1 VNPIVFL
8 MPPAHGHLNPV
19 LPILQE
25 LVRRGERVTCYDTV
39 EFRPQIERTGAVFR
53 AYPDSS
59 LASTGIAAALDRG
72 SLASVTA
79 LILES
84 TEQMLP
90 AMLDDVGSLTPGLV
104 VFDSIALW
112 GKMTAAALGVRAA
125 ASISH
130 LVMDDRHLA
139 WKDLL
144 RALWQAAPEVPAI
157 LRSRRRLIRRFGAA
171 YPPGRPLF
179 PMRDGLNLVFTARE
193 LQRDTPLVDATF
205 RFVGP
210 SIDPTTRAEVFD
222 LEGLGSQPVVYVALG
237 TVHPMAPAFFRACV
251 AALADADVQCVVSVG
266 RQADLEALGPVPPNF
281 VLRRSVPQ
289 LDVLARARAF
299 VTHAGINGV
308 NEGLYHGVPLVLVPQ
323 HLEQLL
329 NARAVA
335 ARGAGIVLDARVRGG
350 AIAPGALRT
359 AVDTVLT
366 DQGYRAAAAALSSS
380 MRAAGGYVEAVNQI
394 LAYRSRPIAAS

>member
-1 VNPIVFL
+1 
-8 MPPAHGHLNPV
+8 
-19 LPILQE
+19 
-25 LVRRGERVTCYDTV
+25 
-39 EFRPQIERTGAVFR
+39 
-53 AYPDSS
+53 
-59 LASTGIAAALDRG
+59 
-72 SLASVTA
+72 
-79 LILES
+79 
-84 TEQMLP
+84 
-90 AMLDDVGSLTPGLV
+90 
-104 VFDSIALW
+104 
-112 GKMTAAALGVRAA
+112 
-125 ASISH
+125 
-130 LVMDDRHLA
+130 
-139 WKDLL
+139 
-144 RALWQAAPEVPAI
+144 
-157 LRSRRRLIRRFGAA
+157 
-171 YPPGRPLF
+171 
-179 PMRDGLNLVFTARE
+179 MRDGLNLVFTARE